1 MEEEKTENLFAGL
14 PAPSSVCQ
22 SDQTPKPI
30 KPNGKPPAIPKP
42 VEVPRGVLKRDKR
55 PATQE
60 ENNTETGDKEAS
72 KRVRFKTTVDAST
85 KQVVDAMQKIAAHI
99 GNPAKFGK
107 ASKLALQLVQAG
119 SVNTD
124 TCDHFF
130 DILQVAMSSPSSS
143 HDPALRADYHLLFTA
158 VQDILDFFNKQQQK
172 QLETWIIR
180 AQVANDLFTDDSFVF
195 SKASGRVRQAIS
207 SLPEPSHEDDVVE
220 ESLVSCRERQ
230 DGNIEKPETVGDE
243 RAQGSENQD
252 PPNLEEVETD
262 PFGLDVLFS
271 KSSKKD
277 EKARKRRDEA
287 ASSKKVQDDAGRLLR
302 EHREALIECLNIAAG
317 RYKILW
323 AQTMID
329 ILVKHAY
336 DNISRF
342 TAQQRDAIEKLWA
355 SIREQQ
361 QRRKQGR
368 SAAGKLDVTAF
379 ERLQE
384 QYANEKISIRRAV
397 GGSGERRTQ
406 QWLG

>member
-42 VEVPRGVLKRDKR
+42 VEVPIGVLKRDKR